1 MPLPF
6 ELRIRA
12 DRFSGK
18 VVSFLS
24 WGSTNKRAV
33 SRMPFGIPLE
43 ESGKPYWL
51 GFAPFLPLGDSFLD
65 LQARTKHYILPFE
78 IVAVRTYL
86 DSPTT
91 HPAELHEL
99 DSAKVFCL
107 WKKT

>member
-1 MPLPF
+1 
-6 ELRIRA
+6 
-12 DRFSGK
+12 
-18 VVSFLS
+18 
-24 WGSTNKRAV
+24 
-33 SRMPFGIPLE
+33 MPFGIPLE

-91 HPAELHEL
+91 HPAELQRTGFCQGFLSVEENETQTQPV
-99 DSAKVFCL
+99 SA
-107 WKKT
+107 TY